1 VSFDQSL
8 AQPAAAAQPGFQ
20 AGHAAPVALV
30 IIAKKVQQPV
40 QGQHPK
46 LVLEGMT
53 GLFRLT
59 ARHTRRNH
67 HVAEIGRFF
76 RRPASPKP
84 TRLRR

>member
-1 VSFDQSL
+1 MSLDQSL
-8 AQPAAAAQPGFQ
+8 AQPAAPAEPRLD

-53 GLFRLT
+53 AVGRLPPGDSGGDD
-59 ARHTRRNH
+59 
-67 HVAEIGRFF
+67 HVAKITRFV
-76 RRPASPKP
+76 RAK
-84 TRLRR
+84 